1 MGEPQ
6 RIDAMEIVGYAD
18 VLTDEMLPS
27 VVPPVYRLRAD
38 ANRLFVPP
46 YHENGGA
53 LYNATEIDSAD
64 FASMDVTG
72 DVTSITTAP
81 IPARAGHELW
91 IDEGFAYRY
100 EPAESALANLTDIY
114 NREFANAKAALV
126 RHDFVAAEA
135 HARKATRAD
144 DRRYEPFVVR
154 AAIFR
159 VHQDREGERLMA
171 RLINPRLGADDFDT
185 LVASYLRESI
195 ASAPAIAS
203 STPGPWHKHARANK
217 PMEKMAAYQPQ
228 LGIPAVNSCPT

>member
-64 FASMDVTG
+64 FANMAVTG
-72 DVTSITTAP
+72 DVTGITTAP
-81 IPARAGHELW
+81 FPARAGHELW

-144 DRRYEPFVVR
+144 DRHYEPFILR

-159 VHQDREGERLMA
+159 LRRDTKGEELMA
-171 RLINPRLGADDFDT
+171 RLIETKLAKGDFRVLLDKCLKEAPESTGA
-185 LVASYLRESI
+185 LA
-195 ASAPAIAS
+195 
-203 STPGPWHKHARANK
+203 GARSRTK
-217 PMEKMAAYQPQ
+217 QH
-228 LGIPAVNSCPT
+228 